1 MTMSHVFRG
10 RTLTEAREAAA
21 AALGPDVV
29 LLGRRQVKKKGLVG
43 FFGATEFEVEAGQR
57 IGVPDIDAALA
68 ARHGLARYSAQLS
81 EREPAPQ
88 LRGRG
93 QEPGLFAR
101 GVYEADED
109 EDDDSMAPR
118 QQTADLARLENEVR
132 AVRAMLHRMTSS
144 PKRLDAQLESLKQ
157 AVDRMTPPPKL
168 PERIERLVAASGIDG
183 EPARVL
189 ALRLL
194 PFTGDTDG
202 LAEAYRDALADL
214 VRVRPWPL
222 TNERRTLI
230 ALVGPPGVGKTTT
243 AARIAAQAIAQHG
256 KTVTFIAC
264 DTYRVGAVEQLTKYA
279 SLLESPCDVARTQAE
294 LSQAIQRAET
304 ALVIVD
310 TAGRGPTDSHSVEA
324 GLARAAFA
332 KPSRAGHLERR
343 VLLCVDASLRFAD
356 TSAIVERY
364 AACEATEIAVTKL
377 DLTCA
382 PGGLV
387 HATAKSGLPV
397 SLLTH
402 GQRVPDDMA
411 PATAGRILDYLAP
424 RQRNAN

>member
-1 MTMSHVFRG
+1 MSHVFRG
-10 RTLTEAREAAA
+10 RTLTEARDAAA

-29 LLGRRQVKKKGLVG
+29 VLGRRQVKKKGLG
-43 FFGATEFEVEAGQR
+43 GLFGGTEFEVEAGQR
-57 IGVPDIDAALA
+57 IAEPDIEAALA
-68 ARHGLARYSAQLS
+68 ARHGLARYAAAFA
-81 EREPAPQ
+81 EREPAPEP
-88 LRGRG
+88 RGRG
-93 QEPGLFAR
+93 LDQGLFAR
-101 GVYEADED
+101 GVYES
-109 EDDDSMAPR
+109 DDDVDDRVMAPR

-132 AVRAMLHRMTSS
+132 AVRAMLYRMTSS

-157 AVDRMTPPPKL
+157 AVDRMTPSPKI
-168 PERIERLVAASGIDG
+168 PEHIDQLVAASGIDG
-183 EPARVL
+183 EPARAL
-189 ALRLL
+189 ALRLRR
-194 PFTGDTDG
+194 FAGDAEG

-222 TNERRTLI
+222 TNEQRTLI

-279 SLLESPCDVARTQAE
+279 SLLESPCQIARSQVE

-304 ALVIVD
+304 DLVIVD

-324 GLARAAFA
+324 GLSRAAFE
-332 KPSRAGHLERR
+332 KPSRKGHLERR

-402 GQRVPDDMA
+402 GQRVPEDMA

-424 RQRNAN
+424 RQRRAN